1 MLLLGWVLFSGL
13 LLTIVAKNAVA
24 KHEAANRWSQPGYSD
39 LLAEHEECVTEEE
52 CWEAEEEPDEYQEE
66 YDEPYEEEYIE
77 EHPYGYQELYA
88 DDPEPSYP
96 EDTYDSYSDCDDY
109 RREVTDEERW

>member
-39 LLAEHEECVTEEE
+39 LLAEHEACVTE
-52 CWEAEEEPDEYQEE
+52 AV
-66 YDEPYEEEYIE
+66 
-77 EHPYGYQELYA
+77 
-88 DDPEPSYP
+88 SYTHLTLP
-96 EDTYDSYSDCDDY
+96 TTA
-109 RREVTDEERW
+109 RV

>member
-1 MLLLGWVLFSGL
+1 M
-13 LLTIVAKNAVA
+13 T
-24 KHEAANRWSQPGYSD
+24 NRRSQPGYSD

-52 CWEAEEEPDEYQEE
+52 CWEAEEEPY
-66 YDEPYEEEYIE
+66 
-77 EHPYGYQELYA
+77 
-88 DDPEPSYP
+88 YP

>member
-1 MLLLGWVLFSGL
+1 M
-13 LLTIVAKNAVA
+13 T
-24 KHEAANRWSQPGYSD
+24 NRRSQPGYSD

-52 CWEAEEEPDEYQEE
+52 CWEAEEEP
-66 YDEPYEEEYIE
+66 
-77 EHPYGYQELYA
+77 
-88 DDPEPSYP
+88 SYP